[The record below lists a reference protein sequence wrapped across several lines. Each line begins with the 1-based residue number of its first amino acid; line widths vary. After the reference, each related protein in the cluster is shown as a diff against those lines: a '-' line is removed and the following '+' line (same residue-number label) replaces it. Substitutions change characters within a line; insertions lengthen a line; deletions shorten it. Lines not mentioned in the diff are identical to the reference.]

1 MSEPSVDI
9 LVVGDGISARAM
21 LWKLQTSFKG
31 SVLQVFDNRLYP
43 PSSFNSTGVVAF
55 NGQKKGV
62 SPLGDV
68 LREGV
73 EFFFKNIA
81 SCGLMG
87 MEKGQLV
94 DTCVDGDDR
103 LMRRYGKEE
112 RIEKCNFPFALSSG
126 FNFAREEAIFINPK
140 IFMSSLMEQYFYD
153 FEEKNLVDIKDHSA
167 IFSDGTSINFGKI
180 ILCSGVGLTDLVAF
194 GIEDERPIIEVA
206 GSFYHWKKDLG
217 PSSFALGLGKSNLVY
232 RASDN
237 CLMLGGTTQK
247 DEIVAHDGSELSSF
261 YLSAKKI
268 ASSFLP
274 PAEEAKVFSGI
285 RVKGPRRLPLFE
297 ELKKDVFVL
306 GAAYKTGWSQAFY
319 GSAKLIEKII

>member
-9 LVVGDGISARAM
+9 LVIGDGISARAM

-31 SVLQVFDNRLYP
+31 SVLQVFDNTLYP

-73 EFFFKNIA
+73 EYFFKNIA
-81 SCGLMG
+81 TCGLMG

-94 DTCVDGDDR
+94 DTCIVGDDR

-112 RIEKCNFPFALSSG
+112 SIENCDFPFALSSG
-126 FNFAREEAIFINPK
+126 FNYAREEAVFINPK
-140 IFMSSLMEQYFYD
+140 LFMSSLLEQYFYD
-153 FEEKNLVDIKDHSA
+153 FKLKSLVDIKDHSA
-167 IFSDGTSINFGKI
+167 IFSDGSSINFGKI
-180 ILCSGVGLTDLVAF
+180 ILCCGTSLTELNALGVN
-194 GIEDERPIIEVA
+194 DERPIIEVA
-206 GSFYHWKKDLG
+206 GSFYRWDKDLG
-217 PSSFALGLGKSNLVY
+217 PDSFALGLGKSNLVY

-247 DEIVAHDGSELSSF
+247 DEIVAHDGEELNSF

-274 PAEEAKVFSGI
+274 PTDEAEVFSGI